1 MNIKKL
7 KILFCLNMVNHEAK
21 IKTKYIAGGINKTD
35 DSSVRDVSEVVT
47 AAIIE

>member
-1 MNIKKL
+1 MSNYVLLI
-7 KILFCLNMVNHEAK
+7 
-21 IKTKYIAGGINKTD
+21 GINKTD